1 MDAVFRDAGSARARL
16 IGDVLALHDD
26 SGRVL
31 AVDLATGDQVA
42 EVTAAAG
49 GDGRQP
55 PSRTCGIAAEP
66 PTRAIEGSGAPTPRR
81 AGEGSADLP
90 LCS

>member
-42 EVTAAAG
+42 EVTVAAG
-49 GDGRQP
+49 G
-55 PSRTCGIAAEP
+55 
-66 PTRAIEGSGAPTPRR
+66 
-81 AGEGSADLP
+81 
-90 LCS
+90 